1 MSQMQTKQLATALAK
16 TIRALKEPTG
26 ARNEYL
32 RQLLAILKAI
42 NNDFETQVIK
52 RLKRKDYVADDATDD
67 VENKI
72 EVIIKAWSSDSFRRL
87 ARKRAERFVLSVVK
101 STSRKFGID
110 RFKSPLIQSYL
121 KRTIAQNTQLITSLA
136 SDHANAVANIV
147 YNNISQGYPP
157 SQIVEAIES
166 YGVTTGRAKLI
177 AYDQTAKA
185 LGQISRIEQES
196 AGFEYFRWLTSKDE
210 RVRESHK
217 ELANRVTKYGKGV
230 YRWDDLP
237 TINGQRMQPGSDI
250 RCRCVAVP
258 IPDFEVEEYQRS
270 KK

>member
-1 MSQMQTKQLATALAK
+1 MSQMQTKQLATALTK

-52 RLKRKDYVADDATDD
+52 RLKRKDYIADDATDD
-67 VENKI
+67 VEDKI

-147 YNNISQGYPP
+147 YNNIVQGERIET
-157 SQIVEAIES
+157 IVENIQA
-166 YGVTTGRAKLI
+166 YGVTRARAKLI
-177 AYDQTAKA
+177 AYDQVSKA
-185 LGQISRIEQES
+185 LGQISRIEQTS
-196 AGFEYFRWLTSKDE
+196 AGFEYFRWRTSKDE
-210 RVRESHK
+210 RVRKSHK
-217 ELANRVTKYGKGV
+217 ELEERITKYGKGV

-237 TINGQRMQPGSDI
+237 TIDGVPMYPGSDF
-250 RCRCVAVP
+250 RCRCVATPVTEE
-258 IPDFEVEEYQRS
+258 EVEDFQRS